1 LLSRYSG
8 EADIVFGATVSGRP
22 ADIPR
27 VESMVGLFINT
38 LPVRIEIAPDTPLWS
53 WLEAIQ
59 TQNQERSP
67 YEYCAAGQVHQ
78 WSDLPGTLPL
88 YESIVVFENYP
99 INESSLQQS
108 SELGFGISKAYSLGA
123 QTHYALTLLVIPGS
137 RLGVQMV
144 YDRARLDDSDIGW
157 ILEHFLRL
165 LKCIL
170 TGQEVRLAALAGQ
183 IPTNQIPQFRP
194 LLTRRAPYIAPR
206 DSLEQQL
213 AKIWQEVLQVSP
225 VGIQDNLFDLGG
237 HSLLAVQLLARIG
250 QQIGKPMP
258 LAILLQ
264 GATIEQLAA
273 ILRQQSA
280 DLPWSPLVAIQP
292 NGAKPPFFCM
302 PGGGGNVIYLYE
314 LARHLG
320 PDQPFYGL
328 QAVGLDGKSR
338 PHTRIEDMAACYI
351 EQIRAVQPQGPYLL
365 GGHSFGAIV
374 AFEMSQQLQRQGQDI
389 ALLVIIDTEAPH
401 PYDRPARS
409 DEDETAPLVGFIQ
422 VFEAWLGKPLGISVE
437 VLQSLKADER
447 LDYLHEHLAAAQV
460 LPADGDRAQL
470 RGLVEV
476 FMTNRQIHYLP
487 PEDILRT
494 RIALLRASELPE
506 EPIDEEQRARMRE
519 PTWGWGPFAVGP
531 VAVHWVPGDH
541 ITMMTKP
548 HIQVLAERLKAC
560 LNQVCD
566 VRQPQELEL

>member
-1 LLSRYSG
+1 MTAKPVDPPEQRYGNQQAYLDTEESAVLQALVQRHRLTLNSLIQGVWALLLSRYSG

-22 ADIPR
+22 ADIPG
-27 VESMVGLFINT
+27 VESMVGFFINT

-99 INESSLQQS
+99 IDESSLQQS
-108 SELGFGISKAYSLGA
+108 SELDFETSKAYSLGA
-123 QTHYALTLLVIPGS
+123 QTHYAFTLLVIPGS
-137 RLGVQMV
+137 RVGVQMV
-144 YDRARLDDSDIGW
+144 YNRARLDDSDISW

-165 LKCIL
+165 LRCIL

-183 IPTNQIPQFRP
+183 IPTDQIPQFRP
-194 LLTRRAPYIAPR
+194 LLTQRAPYIAPR

-250 QQIGKPMP
+250 QQIGKPIP

-280 DLPWSPLVAIQP
+280 DLPWPPLVAIQP

-314 LARHLG
+314 LTRHLG

-365 GGHSFGAIV
+365 GGHSFGANV
-374 AFEMSQQLQRQGQDI
+374 AFEMSQQLQRQGQDMPCWSFSI
-389 ALLVIIDTEAPH
+389 RERHILTTGPQG
-401 PYDRPARS
+401 RMK
-409 DEDETAPLVGFIQ
+409 T
-422 VFEAWLGKPLGISVE
+422 KPLCLSV
-437 VLQSLKADER
+437 LSRYLK
-447 LDYLHEHLAAAQV
+447 L
-460 LPADGDRAQL
+460 G
-470 RGLVEV
+470 
-476 FMTNRQIHYLP
+476 
-487 PEDILRT
+487 
-494 RIALLRASELPE
+494 
-506 EPIDEEQRARMRE
+506 
-519 PTWGWGPFAVGP
+519 
-531 VAVHWVPGDH
+531 
-541 ITMMTKP
+541 
-548 HIQVLAERLKAC
+548 
-560 LNQVCD
+560 
-566 VRQPQELEL
+566 